1 MNNTEWGGRWA
12 QVLTSENRQLEKIT
26 REGKAVGSCR
36 WNRGF
41 EVEPGGGGGEE
52 RGQRAREE
60 KLRRGDG
67 VADGTEMLGLAVDQG
82 NREKR
87 KLGDVV
93 SSWPVEIGEGV
104 EAPRSR

>member
-1 MNNTEWGGRWA
+1 MGVVDGIVDSKSSR
-12 QVLTSENRQLEKIT
+12 
-26 REGKAVGSCR
+26 
-36 WNRGF
+36 
-41 EVEPGGGGGEE
+41 GGEE
-52 RGQRAREE
+52 RGRRAREE

-67 VADGTEMLGLAVDQG
+67 VADGTEMLGLAADQG

-104 EAPRSR
+104 EAPRSRKVRNGNAGRGK